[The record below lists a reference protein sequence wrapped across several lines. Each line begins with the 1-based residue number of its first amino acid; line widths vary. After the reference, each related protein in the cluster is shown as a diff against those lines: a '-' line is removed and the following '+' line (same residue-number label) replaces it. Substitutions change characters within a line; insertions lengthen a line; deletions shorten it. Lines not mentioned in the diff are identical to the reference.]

1 MWYGL
6 ISLTCDS
13 FHISENFIISDA
25 YTVFIF
31 TILEG
36 HFKYLSNY
44 HYKLNQKN
52 ALTSGRFRAV
62 LYSVSK

>member
-1 MWYGL
+1 MWYGP
-6 ISLTCDS
+6 ISLTCNS

-52 ALTSGRFRAV
+52 ALTSG
-62 LYSVSK
+62 